1 MSNWNEG
8 ELSDVTIA
16 MSAFFKQRPV
26 TATSPA
32 TQIVR
37 QRLESMDS
45 GNDSPIKKLFD
56 RHERAEKNRSNI
68 LESRVR
74 ALSEADELR
83 LEKVEAIK
91 EAREKRAERI
101 QNSQTRAMINRKR
114 LLSQKSDK
122 LRRRHTL
129 IESQLWGRKE
139 EEQEAR
145 TQLSVVFERREHAM
159 ERKRKERLEN
169 VARRARN
176 WNRKVAEA
184 KEKARLEEAQKKE
197 ELREHWEEKIERARE
212 KRQQLLQQKVSGM

>member
-1 MSNWNEG
+1 MSKSNEG
-8 ELSDVTIA
+8 EMSDVTIA
-16 MSAFFKQRPV
+16 MSALFKKRPS
-26 TATSPA
+26 TATSSV

-45 GNDSPIKKLFD
+45 GSESPIKKLFD
-56 RHERAEKNRSNI
+56 RHERAEKNRSDI

-83 LEKVEAIK
+83 LEKVEAVK
-91 EAREKRAERI
+91 EALDKRAERI
-101 QNSQTRAMINRKR
+101 QSSQTRAMINRKR
-114 LLSQKSDK
+114 LLSEKRDK

-129 IESQLWGRKE
+129 IESQLCGRKE
-139 EEQEAR
+139 EEHEAR

-176 WNRKVAEA
+176 
-184 KEKARLEEAQKKE
+184 
-197 ELREHWEEKIERARE
+197 
-212 KRQQLLQQKVSGM
+212 